1 MVTATIYSL
10 CPEGCRWPLP
20 GVRRFAVFSAVML
33 RLVLCIAAFAIGA
46 GFFAPDFVGSFVARM
61 AAQNRPAPA
70 AQSVDTSAG
79 NTDYGGGQVRLSA
92 NRSGHYLADIEVNG
106 RSLNALVDTGASM
119 VVLRYEDARDLG
131 VLYGSD
137 TFEVAVQTAN
147 GKARAHRVKLDSVR
161 LGSISLS
168 GVDAL
173 VMEEGALN
181 TNLLG
186 MSFLRRLSRYEVR
199 DGSLVL
205 ER

>member
-1 MVTATIYSL
+1 
-10 CPEGCRWPLP
+10 
-20 GVRRFAVFSAVML
+20 ML
-33 RLVLCIAAFAIGA
+33 RSVLFMAAIVIAA
-46 GFFAPDFVGSFVARM
+46 GFFAPDVVGGFVARM
-61 AAQNRPAPA
+61 AAQHRPPPV
-70 AQSVDTSAG
+70 AQNVEAQAN
-79 NTDYGGGQVRLSA
+79 NTDDGGGQVRLSA

-137 TFEVAVQTAN
+137 PFEVAVQTAN

-161 LGSISLS
+161 LGSISL
-168 GVDAL
+168 GNVDAL

>member
-1 MVTATIYSL
+1 
-10 CPEGCRWPLP
+10 
-20 GVRRFAVFSAVML
+20 ML
-33 RLVLCIAAFAIGA
+33 RSVLCIAAIVIAA
-46 GFFAPDFVGSFVARM
+46 GFFAPDFIGSLVER
-61 AAQNRPAPA
+61 AATQNRPAPA
-70 AQSVDTSAG
+70 ARSVKLPAG
-79 NTDYGGGQVRLSA
+79 NADYGGGQVRLSA
-92 NRSGHYLADIEVNG
+92 NRSGHYLTDIEVNG
-106 RSLNALVDTGASM
+106 RSLHALVDTGASM
-119 VVLRYEDARDLG
+119 VVLRYEDARSLG

-137 TFEVAVQTAN
+137 AFEVAVQTAN

-161 LGSISLS
+161 LGSISLN

-173 VMEEGALN
+173 VMEEGVLN